1 MAAFFTARFGGFDV
15 PFEDPPRGHSARY
28 GGRAAHPK
36 NVPAEGEN
44 WTMPTPISVL
54 NAAISEP
61 SVFTPAKTKVF
72 GLLAELKANAEGAV
86 SVIQSA
92 SS

>member
-1 MAAFFTARFGGFDV
+1 
-15 PFEDPPRGHSARY
+15 
-28 GGRAAHPK
+28 
-36 NVPAEGEN
+36 
-44 WTMPTPISVL
+44 MPTPISVL